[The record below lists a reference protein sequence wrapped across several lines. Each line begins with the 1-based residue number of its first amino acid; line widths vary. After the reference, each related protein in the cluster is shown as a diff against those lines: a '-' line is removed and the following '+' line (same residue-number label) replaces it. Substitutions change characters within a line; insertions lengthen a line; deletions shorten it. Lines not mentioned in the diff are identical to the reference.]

1 MHSEKGIAV
10 SAEFCRTESPV
21 LFHSLL
27 QRNYVKYNSCTR
39 RMLKAEPSGVTLPTK
54 KEKQRD
60 SKQVN
65 EAIQFGGVRT
75 KKSTRLIRQEV
86 E

>member
-27 QRNYVKYNSCTR
+27 QRNYVKVLLAALT
-39 RMLKAEPSGVTLPTK
+39 
-54 KEKQRD
+54 
-60 SKQVN
+60 VN
-65 EAIQFGGVRT
+65 YSV
-75 KKSTRLIRQEV
+75 
-86 E
+86 